1 MRRRTAGLV
10 VAVMVWG
17 LSTTAGAQTTTTSSS
32 TTSSTT
38 STTTLATTTT
48 TFPDPCAGQPCTA
61 QPPDAFVAGVNG
73 EVRLDRGSSCW
84 RSPGP
89 DANGNFVA
97 LCSDVF
103 PRDPDA
109 VLIVRAGETLT
120 LRFATA
126 MSPTFVQLERGGQTT
141 ALTPGNP
148 VRFGAD
154 LPVGSHVVRF
164 FTRWLQ
170 GDMSYSVRL
179 DVRAAGAPPATPTRG
194 NIALTG

>member
-1 MRRRTAGLV
+1 MRRRTAGLIL
-10 VAVMVWG
+10 AVMVWG
-17 LSTTAGAQTTTTSSS
+17 GATTAGAQTTTTSSS
-32 TTSSTT
+32 TSSSTT
-38 STTTLATTTT
+38 STSTVATTTT
-48 TFPDPCAGQPCTA
+48 TLPNPCTGQPCTA

-73 EVRLDRGSSCW
+73 EVRLDRGSFCW
-84 RSPGP
+84 SSWVP
-89 DANGNFVA
+89 DANGNFGA
-97 LCSDVF
+97 LCATVEL
-103 PRDPDA
+103 RDPDA
-109 VLIVRAGETLT
+109 VLVVRAGETLT

-126 MSPTFVQLERGGQTT
+126 MSPTFVQLARGEQTT
-141 ALTPGNP
+141 ALTAGNP

-179 DVRAAGAPPATPTRG
+179 DVRATGAPATPTRG

>member
-1 MRRRTAGLV
+1 MRRRTAGLI

-17 LSTTAGAQTTTTSSS
+17 VSTTAGAQTTTSSSTSSS
-32 TTSSTT
+32 TTST
-38 STTTLATTTT
+38 STVATTTT
-48 TFPDPCAGQPCTA
+48 TTLPNPCAGQPCTA
-61 QPPDAFVAGVNG
+61 RPPDAFVAGFNG
-73 EVRLDRGSSCW
+73 EVRLDNGSFCW
-84 RSPGP
+84 RNPVPDGVGLCADSP
-89 DANGNFVA
+89 
-97 LCSDVF
+97 L
-103 PRDPDA
+103 RDPDA
-109 VLIVRAGETLT
+109 VLVVRAGETLA

-179 DVRAAGAPPATPTRG
+179 DVRAAGAPATPTRG

>member
-1 MRRRTAGLV
+1 MRRRTAGLIL
-10 VAVMVWG
+10 AVMVWG
-17 LSTTAGAQTTTTSSS
+17 GSTTAGAQTTTTSSS
-32 TTSSTT
+32 TSSSTT
-38 STTTLATTTT
+38 STSTVAPTSTTL
-48 TFPDPCAGQPCTA
+48 PNPCAGQPCTP
-61 QPPDAFVAGVNG
+61 QPPDAFVSGVNG

-84 RSPGP
+84 RSPSP
-89 DANGNFVA
+89 DANGGFVG
-97 LCSDVF
+97 LCVDVLL
-103 PRDPDA
+103 RDPDA
-109 VLIVRAGETLT
+109 VLVVRAGETLT

-170 GDMSYSVRL
+170 GDMGHSVRL
-179 DVRAAGAPPATPTRG
+179 DVRAAGGPATPTRG